1 MTKQLQFR
9 RYANTTLGT
18 VTGLQGELI
27 VDLTKRTLT
36 IHDGLTPG
44 GNPLATEGYVNTL
57 IGPYA
62 TVVSGSYTAS
72 LSSSNGTFSVPG
84 NITLPNG
91 TTLWYQSGASTEL
104 TANINND
111 TSGLYIEDPTY
122 SSGLTVLYGNTNV
135 LIQADAGNTAPTWTF
150 NNDRTLKFP
159 DGSIQTTAYNSSGT
173 SVDNTA
179 RSIAN
184 SAGIYANGAFIQAN
198 ASFILANTISSNTA
212 NLFGISLTQN
222 NSISAAFIQAN
233 GAFIQANAA
242 FAAANNIA
250 PIILPTSNTANA
262 AFIQANLAF
271 TEANSAAIY
280 ANGSFIQSNSSFGVA
295 NSASIYANGAFIQA
309 NASFALANTIS
320 SNTVNLFGIEL
331 TQNTNIQ
338 TAFAVANSA
347 SIYANG
353 AFTEAN
359 AAYQSQNT
367 TGGYANSAFS
377 AANSAGVYANG
388 AFTQANTKV
397 SKSGDTMT
405 GTLYLNT
412 GSTLSLNTTGSI
424 VVGGDINLTGNLNL
438 SGTVNTY
445 TANSVSISDPII
457 YLAANNSADVVDIGF
472 VGHFIGVGN
481 TGYSHY
487 QHTGLVRDYNDR
499 KWKLFSNVI
508 SEPTTTVVFDANT
521 SYDTLKVGVIEAGS
535 ANINGVDM
543 LSFASGAYTTANS
556 AGVYANGAFI
566 QANASFTL
574 ANTISSNT
582 ANLFGIEL
590 TQNNSISA
598 AFIQANAA
606 FNKANTGGSSSSS
619 GYLANSI
626 IFANTTGYLSNTSN
640 LDFYTSNNTLA
651 VSGQITANYIG
662 FGGSQAIVATFSG
675 ANSKGGTGY
684 SDFLQ
689 ATNLSGGATY
699 PNKYFRLDS
708 NGQFQIINSA
718 YSQNIFNLNDTGV
731 LSVPYFQNLTLL
743 QGGGGQITF
752 ADGTTQ
758 ATAASGAAI
767 DQTARNSANAA
778 SIQANAAFI
787 QANASF
793 ILANTISSNTANLFG
808 ISLTQNNS
816 ISAAFIQANGAFIQ
830 ANAVFTLANT
840 ISSNTANLFGISLT
854 QNNSI
859 SAAFIQANGA
869 FTEANAAY
877 QSQNTTGG
885 YANSAYAQANG
896 ASIYANG
903 AFIQANASFALA
915 NTISSN
921 TANLFGIELTQNTNI
936 TSAATYANGA
946 FIQSN
951 SSFGVANSASIY
963 ANGAFIQA
971 NAVFTLANTISSNTA
986 NLFGISLTQ
995 NTNITSASAYANG
1008 AFNAANSAGVYANGA
1023 FTSSNSKFSSA
1034 GGTITGNTTIQGSLT
1049 VYGNINFTG
1058 NVINTTVTGN
1068 SGQFFGNTAGFGALY
1083 TGITLGYLIEPQ
1095 IVTQVTANYNGYAGG
1110 INIQN
1115 INTGANASGD
1125 LFISADNGTLFDGFL
1140 DLGLASSTYNYTG
1153 YTLIGRNDGYWIVTG
1168 NTNTGGGNMIMS
1180 TGYNNDIIFAQGGTN
1195 TNNEVARFKYNT
1207 GLVFKSNG
1215 ITFADNTLQNTA
1227 AAPFAYTNAAFIQA
1241 NAAFI
1246 QANLAFTEAN
1256 SAAIYA
1262 NGSFI
1267 QSNSSFGVA
1276 NSASIYANGAFIQ
1289 ANASFTLANTISS
1302 NTANLF
1308 GISLTQNNSI
1318 SAAFI
1323 QANAA
1328 FNKANTGGFSGGSI
1342 PNALT
1347 IANTTASTSNG
1358 TGALIVTGGAGITG
1372 NIYTN
1377 AVYAN
1382 GLFYAS
1388 NNQPWITGGGG
1399 GGSFNGGTITNTLTI
1414 ANTTTSNSNTTGAL
1428 VVNGS
1433 IGVASNVYV
1442 GFGGVMG
1449 FANTTTGVSAAYTF
1463 YNPTYGSLDTV
1474 FG

>member
-212 NLFGISLTQN
+212 NLFGIELTQN

-250 PIILPTSNTANA
+250 PIILPTSNT
-262 AFIQANLAF
+262 
-271 TEANSAAIY
+271 
-280 ANGSFIQSNSSFGVA
+280 
-295 NSASIYANGAFIQA
+295 
-309 NASFALANTIS
+309 
-320 SNTVNLFGIEL
+320 
-331 TQNTNIQ
+331 
-338 TAFAVANSA
+338 
-347 SIYANG
+347 
-353 AFTEAN
+353 
-359 AAYQSQNT
+359 
-367 TGGYANSAFS
+367 
-377 AANSAGVYANG
+377 
-388 AFTQANTKV
+388 
-397 SKSGDTMT
+397 
-405 GTLYLNT
+405 
-412 GSTLSLNTTGSI
+412 
-424 VVGGDINLTGNLNL
+424 
-438 SGTVNTY
+438 
-445 TANSVSISDPII
+445 
-457 YLAANNSADVVDIGF
+457 
-472 VGHFIGVGN
+472 
-481 TGYSHY
+481 
-487 QHTGLVRDYNDR
+487 
-499 KWKLFSNVI
+499 
-508 SEPTTTVVFDANT
+508 
-521 SYDTLKVGVIEAGS
+521 
-535 ANINGVDM
+535 
-543 LSFASGAYTTANS
+543 
-556 AGVYANGAFI
+556 
-566 QANASFTL
+566 
-574 ANTISSNT
+574 
-582 ANLFGIEL
+582 
-590 TQNNSISA
+590 
-598 AFIQANAA
+598 
-606 FNKANTGGSSSSS
+606 
-619 GYLANSI
+619 
-626 IFANTTGYLSNTSN
+626 
-640 LDFYTSNNTLA
+640 
-651 VSGQITANYIG
+651 
-662 FGGSQAIVATFSG
+662 
-675 ANSKGGTGY
+675 
-684 SDFLQ
+684 
-689 ATNLSGGATY
+689 
-699 PNKYFRLDS
+699 
-708 NGQFQIINSA
+708 
-718 YSQNIFNLNDTGV
+718 
-731 LSVPYFQNLTLL
+731 
-743 QGGGGQITF
+743 
-752 ADGTTQ
+752 
-758 ATAASGAAI
+758 
-767 DQTARNSANAA
+767 
-778 SIQANAAFI
+778 
-787 QANASF
+787 
-793 ILANTISSNTANLFG
+793 
-808 ISLTQNNS
+808 
-816 ISAAFIQANGAFIQ
+816 
-830 ANAVFTLANT
+830 
-840 ISSNTANLFGISLT
+840 
-854 QNNSI
+854 
-859 SAAFIQANGA
+859 
-869 FTEANAAY
+869 
-877 QSQNTTGG
+877 
-885 YANSAYAQANG
+885 
-896 ASIYANG
+896 
-903 AFIQANASFALA
+903 
-915 NTISSN
+915 
-921 TANLFGIELTQNTNI
+921 
-936 TSAATYANGA
+936 
-946 FIQSN
+946 
-951 SSFGVANSASIY
+951 
-963 ANGAFIQA
+963 
-971 NAVFTLANTISSNTA
+971 
-986 NLFGISLTQ
+986 
-995 NTNITSASAYANG
+995 
-1008 AFNAANSAGVYANGA
+1008 
-1023 FTSSNSKFSSA
+1023 
-1034 GGTITGNTTIQGSLT
+1034 
-1049 VYGNINFTG
+1049 
-1058 NVINTTVTGN
+1058 
-1068 SGQFFGNTAGFGALY
+1068 
-1083 TGITLGYLIEPQ
+1083 
-1095 IVTQVTANYNGYAGG
+1095 
-1110 INIQN
+1110 
-1115 INTGANASGD
+1115 
-1125 LFISADNGTLFDGFL
+1125 
-1140 DLGLASSTYNYTG
+1140 
-1153 YTLIGRNDGYWIVTG
+1153 
-1168 NTNTGGGNMIMS
+1168 
-1180 TGYNNDIIFAQGGTN
+1180 
-1195 TNNEVARFKYNT
+1195 
-1207 GLVFKSNG
+1207 
-1215 ITFADNTLQNTA
+1215 
-1227 AAPFAYTNAAFIQA
+1227 A